1 MIKRMSVLALIM
13 AATLTATS
21 FVNAEDTKTIVKE
34 AAKDTEA
41 AAKAA
46 GVPLAGGTLKGV
58 DVSVFGEA
66 VTGWSVH
73 KQIMG
78 HEVVNE
84 SNDKV
89 GKIEDIIIA
98 PDMTASYAIVGV
110 GGFLGMGERK
120 VAIAT
125 KYFQVNGETVLLDGA
140 TKDLL
145 KQIPEFKYAN

>member
-1 MIKRMSVLALIM
+1 
-13 AATLTATS
+13 
-21 FVNAEDTKTIVKE
+21 
-34 AAKDTEA
+34 
-41 AAKAA
+41 
-46 GVPLAGGTLKGV
+46 
-58 DVSVFGEA
+58 
-66 VTGWSVH
+66 
-73 KQIMG
+73 MG

>member
-1 MIKRMSVLALIM
+1 M
-13 AATLTATS
+13 AATLAATS
-21 FVNAEDTKTIVKE
+21 MVNAEDTKTIVKE
-34 AAKDTEA
+34 AAKDTEQ

-58 DVSVFGEA
+58 DVSVLGEA
-66 VTGWSVH
+66 VTGWSVQ
-73 KQIMG
+73 KQIVG

-98 PDMTASYAIVGV
+98 PDMTASYAIIGV
-110 GGFLGMGERK
+110 GGFLGMGEHK
-120 VAIAT
+120 IAIAT

-145 KQIPEFKYAN
+145 KQVPEFKYADK